1 MVQLV
6 RVLTTQPVDSC
17 LVFETH
23 MEGESGLLQV
33 VFRVPH
39 ICTHISGVAYLFK
52 KWLVYSH
59 SARLLSKHTKTY
71 SSSFIVLHNYWRL

>member
-6 RVLTTQPVDSC
+6 KVLATQPVDSC

-33 VFRVPH
+33 VFRAPH
-39 ICTHISGVAYLFK
+39 IRTHISGVAYLFK
-52 KWLVYSH
+52 K
-59 SARLLSKHTKTY
+59 
-71 SSSFIVLHNYWRL
+71 